1 MGKRLRSALLCV
13 FISAT
18 LLPSQLS
25 AQQQQSPLGK
35 IIGSISLAKGDFPPT
50 PVLVTLEVHGA
61 AMESVYTDGQGR
73 FGFYGLYANQYRV
86 TVDDDKYQPAAQ
98 TVSVYP
104 EVEPMNFV
112 QLYLVPRDN
121 AKKADPLAGRVAGSN
136 PHLVEPAEYY
146 RHFPRKTI
154 KEFEKGVEADK
165 QGKID
170 AAIGHYEKAI
180 DRSPNFYP
188 AHNNLGS
195 TYLRRQRL
203 DDAQSQFE
211 AAIQENQND
220 VEARFNLAN
229 VLLLT
234 KRYDQATLEIEEGL
248 KRQPDSAF
256 GQFLQGAL
264 YSHTDRP
271 ELAEKSLLAA
281 LYLDP
286 KMSQAYLQLVNLYL
300 KQGRTSDA
308 ITKLETYLKEFP
320 EAQFSPQARNLL
332 KRLQGN
338 ASSSQ

>member
-1 MGKRLRSALLCV
+1 MGKRLRPVLLC
-13 FISAT
+13 ILLSAS
-18 LLPSQLS
+18 LPSSQLK

-35 IIGSISLAKGDFPPT
+35 IVGTLSVAKGDFPPT

-61 AMESVYTDGQGR
+61 AMESVYTDGQGK

-86 TVDDDKYQPAAQ
+86 TVDDDKYQPVSQ
-98 TVSVYP
+98 TVTVYP

-112 QLYLVPRDN
+112 QMYLVPRDS
-121 AKKADPLAGRVAGSN
+121 AKKPDPLAGRVAGSN

-154 KEFEKGVEADK
+154 KEFQKGVEAEK

-170 AAIGHYEKAI
+170 DAIGHYQKAI
-180 DRSPNFYP
+180 GGSPNFYP

-195 TYLRRQRL
+195 AYLSRQRFNE
-203 DDAQSQFE
+203 AQSQFE
-211 AAIQENQND
+211 AAIEENQND
-220 VEARFNLAN
+220 AEARFNLAN

-234 KRYDQATLEIEEGL
+234 KRYDQANVEIDEGL

-256 GQFLQGAL
+256 GQFLRGSL